1 MKKKRIIPVFL
12 LNNLQLVQSRNFKCF
27 ESIGNPFLSLKRF
40 SEWMVDELIYLNITR
55 VKNSEHEK
63 KEIKNFT
70 KLIQEISKYNFIPIT
85 IGGKIKELKQ
95 IYNYLENGAD
105 KIAINSFAYKKPK
118 FINKAAKEFGSQCI
132 VVSIDVKK
140 IKKEYK
146 VFIDN
151 GSTNT
156 NMNLHTWVDI
166 VQSEGAGEILINSI
180 DRDGSKTGYDFK
192 ILEKLKKKIKIP
204 LIFCGGVGHWKD
216 FKKALCRKE
225 IDAVAAANIFHHFD
239 QSDYLAKDYLI
250 NQNIKNIRPP
260 KFFDLK

>member
-12 LNNLQLVQSRNFKCF
+12 LNNLQLVQSRNFKDF

-40 SEWMVDELIYLNITR
+40 SEWMVDELVYLNITR
-55 VKNSEHEK
+55 VKNLEHEK
-63 KEIKNFT
+63 KEVKRFV

-105 KIAINSFAYKKPK
+105 KITINSHAYRNKK

-132 VVSIDVKK
+132 VVSIDVKRVND
-140 IKKEYK
+140 EYK

-156 NMNLHTWVDI
+156 DMNLDRWVDV
-166 VQSEGAGEILINSI
+166 VQSEGAGEILINLI
-180 DRDGSKTGYDFK
+180 DRDGSKIGYDFGILKK
-192 ILEKLKKKIKIP
+192 IKKKIKIP
-204 LIFCGGVGHWKD
+204 MIFCGGVGHWKD
-216 FKKALCRKE
+216 FKEALGKKE

-250 NQNIKNIRPP
+250 NENIKNIRPP
-260 KFFDLK
+260 KFFDFK

>member
-12 LNNLQLVQSRNFKCF
+12 LNDLQLVQSRHFKDF

-55 VKNSEHEK
+55 VKNLEHEK
-63 KEIKNFT
+63 AEVKKFI
-70 KLIQEISKYNFIPIT
+70 KLIDKIAKYNFIPIT
-85 IGGKIKELKQ
+85 IGGKIKELNQ
-95 IYNYLENGAD
+95 IYKYLENGAD
-105 KIAINSFAYKKPK
+105 KIAINSFAFRNKN
-118 FINKAAKEFGSQCI
+118 FINNAAKEFGSQCI

-140 IKKEYK
+140 IKDDYK

-156 NMNLHTWVDI
+156 NMNLDTWVDI

-180 DRDGSKTGYDFK
+180 DRDGSKIGYDFDILKK
-192 ILEKLKKKIKIP
+192 IKKIKIP
-204 LIFCGGVGHWKD
+204 MIYCGGVGHWKD
-216 FKKALCRKE
+216 FKKALGKKE

-260 KFFDLK
+260 KFFYFK